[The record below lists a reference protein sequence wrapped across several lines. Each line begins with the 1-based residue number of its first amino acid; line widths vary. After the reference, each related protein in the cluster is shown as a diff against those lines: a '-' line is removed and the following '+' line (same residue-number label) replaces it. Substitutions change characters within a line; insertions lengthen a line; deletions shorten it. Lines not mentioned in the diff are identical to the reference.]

1 MTRKAFA
8 DPTPY
13 INYKC
18 TTKSIIPKSSTAIK
32 CTTKVAL
39 L

>member
-32 CTTKVAL
+32 SLQKVAL